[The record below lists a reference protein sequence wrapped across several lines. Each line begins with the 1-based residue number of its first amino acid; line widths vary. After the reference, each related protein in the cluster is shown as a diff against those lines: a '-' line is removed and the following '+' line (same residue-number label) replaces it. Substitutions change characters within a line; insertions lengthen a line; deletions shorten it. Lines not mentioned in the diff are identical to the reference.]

1 VTAAEIHW
9 PFEGLPLP
17 WEILFSIAF
26 VVVVAMFSWTVLLFV
41 RGWWAESRAPRASN
55 EDADDFTWVFLV
67 PALSEELTI
76 GDSVQRLLELDVA
89 QRRVLV
95 IDDGSDDRTPEI
107 LASID
112 HPDLLVLRRDA
123 PNARTG
129 KAAALNDA
137 YRSLRRLL
145 GEVDRSR
152 VITVVVDADGR
163 LHRDAPRYAAAHF
176 RDTSVG
182 GVQALVRI
190 YNRRRLLTWLQDVEF
205 SVYGHLFQAG
215 RDDWGTAGMGG
226 NGQFNR
232 LSALDDLAD
241 SVGPWRDRLT
251 EDQDLGLRLILNG
264 WKGRQ
269 ELRATVDQQ
278 GPPKLRPL
286 LRQRTRWSQ
295 GNLQAMR
302 LVPRVVHADV
312 ALIARVELLVYLLMP
327 FWQGIVGVA
336 LLSAIGLAIAGVA
349 PFWADGPTWQLVL
362 FYVLAFG
369 GTILGCVA
377 GRRGQGLR
385 GYVVGY
391 LLGHVYALYTWLI
404 WPVLAR
410 SVTRQLTHNQHWSR
424 TDRVPLV
431 EAVTPS

>member
-1 VTAAEIHW
+1 MTVAALHW

-17 WEILFSIAF
+17 WNVMFSVAF
-26 VVVVAMFSWTVLLFV
+26 AVVVMMFAWTVLLFV
-41 RGWWAESRAPRASN
+41 RGWWAEARAPRASVA
-55 EDADDFTWVFLV
+55 EADAFTWVFLV
-67 PALSEELTI
+67 PALNEEVTI
-76 GDSVQRLLELDVA
+76 RDSVQRLLDLQLA
-89 QRRVLV
+89 HRRVLV
-95 IDDGSDDRTPEI
+95 IDDGSDDGTPEI
-107 LASID
+107 LAAID

-137 YRSLRRLL
+137 YRSLSRLL
-145 GEVDRSR
+145 GPVDRAR

-163 LHRDAPRYAAAHF
+163 LHPDAPRWAAAQFH
-176 RDTSVG
+176 DPAVG
-182 GVQALVRI
+182 GVPALVRI

-232 LSALDDLAD
+232 LAALDDLAD
-241 SVGPWRDRLT
+241 PVGPWRDRLT
-251 EDQDLGLRLILNG
+251 EDQDLGLRLILHG

-278 GPPKLRPL
+278 GPPRLRPL

-302 LVPRVVHADV
+302 LIRRLAHADV
-312 ALIARVELLVYLLMP
+312 APIARLELLVYLLMP
-327 FWQGIVGVA
+327 FWQGVVGVA
-336 LLSAIGLAIAGVA
+336 LVCAIGLAVTGTAS
-349 PFWADGPTWQLVL
+349 FWAGGPIWQLVV

-385 GYVVGY
+385 GYVTGFLV
-391 LLGHVYALYTWLI
+391 GHVYALYTWLI

-410 SVTRQLTHNQHWSR
+410 SVTRQLRRDERWSR
-424 TDRVPLV
+424 TDRVPLAEV
-431 EAVTPS
+431 PTPS